1 MQQISLESVAIK
13 LARGWVASAA
23 VALGLSSALC
33 AACEDKGEV
42 SAKAATAH
50 VALLVE
56 TASRD
61 VEEVRA
67 GLPQGAKYLASLW
80 VSAPAPVASAVPE
93 VAAGT
98 PPSPGSAAPAG
109 SGTAPTAATS
119 VPAVTSPSAAA
130 APPEPAFS
138 ASPAVAASAAL
149 AAVPAPGSPSGAAS
163 VAAAGSAAPPVMP
176 APASAASSAP
186 DPGAVRAALH
196 QARNKVQDLRIAKS
210 TFFALADAQ
219 GIVLRNDQEQDRM
232 VGKGLFPAF
241 PALRQ
246 ALAGT
251 YVETT
256 GSMPE
261 AAGIGSRSDGQW
273 VAAAPVKLSGQVKG
287 LYVTGWSWSAYAKR
301 LEHALRGDVLAQLK
315 PGQNEPLVYVL
326 ILADKQVFG
335 WEAPDVNL
343 KAVAALDL
351 GAKLVG
357 EAPRSEIL
365 SLDGNRWGV
374 AAKLAPVLGKGIA
387 IAVLRMET

>member
-1 MQQISLESVAIK
+1 MHQTSLESVAVK

-23 VALGLSSALC
+23 VALGLAGLLGTAC
-33 AACEDKGEV
+33 ADKGEV
-42 SAKAATAH
+42 SAKAAMGH

-67 GLPQGAKYLASLW
+67 GLPQGAKHLATLW
-80 VSAPAPVASAVPE
+80 VAAPSPAASAAPAAASA
-93 VAAGT
+93 T
-98 PPSPGSAAPAG
+98 PASPGSAAPAT
-109 SGTAPTAATS
+109 SGAAPAAAPSAPTAAAPS
-119 VPAVTSPSAAA
+119 VAAPLPEPGASAVPVGVAAAAPAVVAAAGAASGAASAAA
-130 APPEPAFS
+130 ADR
-138 ASPAVAASAAL
+138 
-149 AAVPAPGSPSGAAS
+149 
-163 VAAAGSAAPPVMP
+163 AAPPVAPPP
-176 APASAASSAP
+176 AAAASSAP
-186 DPGAVRAALH
+186 EPGAVRAALH
-196 QARNKVQDLRIAKS
+196 QARNKVQDLRVAKS

-246 ALAGT
+246 ALSGT

-261 AAGIGSRSDGQW
+261 AAGIDSRSDAQW

-301 LEHALRGDVLAQLK
+301 LEHALRGDVLGQLK

-326 ILADKQVFG
+326 ILVNKEVFG

-351 GAKLVG
+351 GGKLVG

-374 AAKLAPVLGKGIA
+374 AAKLAPALGKGIA